1 MTLAG
6 FDSSRRSYI
15 ILLSKL
21 KAGALARAW
30 KVHNFMRN
38 TTISGSGSGVY
49 CLSRSGKLE
58 EMKPAP
64 ALPVGCHVIAVG
76 YAGALQQYAV
86 IDEAQNLAEIAPDE
100 YDRPD
105 DDIYLDNYFSP
116 RQHLDEYARP
126 FSERFGIGFYY
137 DLSAPLYSAEDIA
150 QAIAH
155 AERVER
161 LKAERA
167 AAANRA
173 RAELSAKYAREYSYL
188 TRNPRTSREITD
200 NLRKELKKNYPSIKF
215 AVRYKSFSGGD
226 EMTVKWTDGPTRK
239 QVEQIAN
246 KYQHSHADHS
256 GDYWDYNPNEFNK
269 LFGGV
274 KFVMVEREMSE
285 DIAATFVDEIVEAC
299 PFLAGNAE
307 IHTDD
312 FIEQLHTAP
321 ATAEQKQC
329 YISKLRGTYWI
340 SARSLARWIHNEIDY
355 TQKADEQNA
364 PEGEPQTEV
373 NDERAA
379 ETVAD
384 DNGLQLV
391 DYSEKAFVITGD
403 TRDKKDLLK
412 SLGGR
417 FNPRLNCGAG
427 WVFSK
432 LRINEVRQRLGL

>member
-1 MTLAG
+1 
-6 FDSSRRSYI
+6 
-15 ILLSKL
+15 
-21 KAGALARAW
+21 
-30 KVHNFMRN
+30 MRN
-38 TTISGSGSGVY
+38 TTISTNERGERVTRGQMFTIGASGM
-49 CLSRSGKLE
+49 LE
-58 EMKPAP
+58 ELKPAP
-64 ALPVGCHVIAVG
+64 VLPIGCHVIAVG
-76 YAGALQQYAV
+76 YAGALQQFAV
-86 IDEAQNLAEIAPDE
+86 IDEAQNLVEIAPNE

-105 DDIYLDNYFSP
+105 NDIYLDEYFGP

-150 QAIAH
+150 RGIAH

-167 AAANRA
+167 AAAERA
-173 RAELSAKYAREYSYL
+173 RAELSAKYARDYSYL

-200 NLRKELKKNYPSIKF
+200 NLRQELKKNYPGVKF

-226 EMTVKWTDGPTRK
+226 EITVKWTDGPTRK

-256 GDYWDYNPNEFNK
+256 GDYWDYDPNEFNK

-285 DIAATFVDEIVEAC
+285 DIAAAFVDEIVEAC

-307 IHTDD
+307 IRTDD

-329 YISKLRGTYWI
+329 YISKLRGTYWV
-340 SARSLARWIHNEIDY
+340 SARGLARWIHNEIDY

-364 PEGEPQTEV
+364 PESEPQTAK

-379 ETVAD
+379 EPATEM
-384 DNGLQLV
+384 NGLQVV
-391 DYSEKAFVITGD
+391 DYSEKAIAVIGD
-403 TRDKKDLLK
+403 TRAVKDILK

-417 FNPRLNCGAG
+417 FNPRLSCGAG

-432 LRINEVRQRLGL
+432 LRQNEVLHALGL